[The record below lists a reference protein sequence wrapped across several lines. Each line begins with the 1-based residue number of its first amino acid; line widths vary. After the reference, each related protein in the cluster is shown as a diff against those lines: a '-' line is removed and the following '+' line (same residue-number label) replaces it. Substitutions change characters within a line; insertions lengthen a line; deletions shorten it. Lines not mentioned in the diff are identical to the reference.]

1 MYSQSILSININ
13 KFAKKQNVFLTDL
26 LTLKLNIID
35 TYAGAEL
42 SGVTT
47 DV

>member
-13 KFAKKQNVFLTDL
+13 KFAKKQNVFSTDVP
-26 LTLKLNIID
+26 TMELNIID
-35 TYAGAEL
+35 TYSEYEL
-42 SGVTT
+42 PKATT